1 MYSQKLLYALKIMS
15 PYMIFAFTLLNII
28 MASLYQIIINILS
41 LNLYRTSD
49 MNQRPWIKLE
59 VIVEELLNLQN
70 KKIMMLMGE
79 QMFSLRVEMHILDY
93 PGIGKVFKISGSGA
107 YKG

>member
-1 MYSQKLLYALKIMS
+1 
-15 PYMIFAFTLLNII
+15 
-28 MASLYQIIINILS
+28 
-41 LNLYRTSD
+41 

-70 KKIMMLMGE
+70 KKNYDAHEE
-79 QMFSLRVEMHILDY
+79 QMFSLSVEMHILDY
-93 PGIGKVFKISGSGA
+93 PGIEKVFKMSGSGA